1 MSKRAVL
8 MMFAGMLLLA
18 ALFVWICIV
27 PKPLEPTLPE
37 IGPGAP
43 QHHATANTDLQAD

>member
-1 MSKRAVL
+1 
-8 MMFAGMLLLA
+8 MLLLA
-18 ALFVWICIV
+18 AGFVWLCIV

-43 QHHATANTDLQAD
+43 QHHATANPDLRAD